1 MSAIHTHLSLAILAA
16 FSFQAAL
23 ADTIEESESR
33 RQEMRRRQQQQQQ
46 REVDVRLDDTRQ
58 STLTPPA
65 AESAESPC
73 FPIHTVTLTGD
84 AAGRFQFALKKALK
98 ETGFQSGQCLGVQGI
113 NRIMVAAQNAVIG
126 HGYTTTRILAAPQ
139 DLNSGTLE
147 LTVLPGKVRS
157 VRTDTSHNDQT
168 RAARIAAFQNEIP
181 LKGGDILNLRRIE
194 QGWKISS
201 AYPPRKPIFKSFPP
215 MHPMKATSLLPGGS
229 GCCPTACRSVWT
241 TPAAKPPA
249 NTKAA

>member
-33 RQEMRRRQQQQQQ
+33 RQEMRRRQQEQQLQ

-58 STLTPPA
+58 STLTPSA

-98 ETGFQSGQCLGVQGI
+98 ETGF
-113 NRIMVAAQNAVIG
+113 
-126 HGYTTTRILAAPQ
+126 
-139 DLNSGTLE
+139 
-147 LTVLPGKVRS
+147 
-157 VRTDTSHNDQT
+157 
-168 RAARIAAFQNEIP
+168 
-181 LKGGDILNLRRIE
+181 
-194 QGWKISS
+194 
-201 AYPPRKPIFKSFPP
+201 
-215 MHPMKATSLLPGGS
+215 
-229 GCCPTACRSVWT
+229 
-241 TPAAKPPA
+241 
-249 NTKAA
+249 

>member
-33 RQEMRRRQQQQQQ
+33 RQEMRRRQQEQQLQ

-58 STLTPPA
+58 STLTPSA

-113 NRIMVAAQNAVIG
+113 NR
-126 HGYTTTRILAAPQ
+126 
-139 DLNSGTLE
+139 
-147 LTVLPGKVRS
+147 
-157 VRTDTSHNDQT
+157 
-168 RAARIAAFQNEIP
+168 
-181 LKGGDILNLRRIE
+181 
-194 QGWKISS
+194 
-201 AYPPRKPIFKSFPP
+201 PP
-215 MHPMKATSLLPGGS
+215 
-229 GCCPTACRSVWT
+229 
-241 TPAAKPPA
+241 
-249 NTKAA
+249 TKAA